1 MWQTN
6 TGKLGI
12 KKRNQIINYFS
23 QARREQQKMQRLQ
36 NGFAR
41 QEEPRGTLFLK
52 AQHPRLQEV
61 PIDRV

>member
-1 MWQTN
+1 
-6 TGKLGI
+6 
-12 KKRNQIINYFS
+12 
-23 QARREQQKMQRLQ
+23 MQRLQ

-61 PIDRV
+61 PADRM